1 MRDLDPAV
9 LWPKIGTALLQTLQ
23 MVTVS
28 FVLATV
34 LGVVLGLVL
43 YSTRRGNLL
52 QNAAVF
58 TTLNAVINVIRP
70 IPFIILIVA
79 ISPLTRVVIGTSIG
93 TGAAIFALTIVA
105 TFSIARIA
113 ETNLVAVDRGSV
125 EAGAAMGASPLRVLI
140 TIVVPEALGP
150 LVLGLTY
157 IFVALVD
164 ATAGAGRVGGG
175 GLGNLAITYGYQR
188 FDTVVMVTVIVLI
201 IVLVQVAQLLGNA
214 VARTVLHESP
224 AS

>member
-1 MRDLDPAV
+1 VRDLDPAV
-9 LWPKIGTALLQTLQ
+9 LWPKIGAALLQTLQ

-28 FVLATV
+28 FVLAT
-34 LGVVLGLVL
+34 LFGLLLGLVL
-43 YSTRRGNLL
+43 YSTRRGALL
-52 QNAAVF
+52 ENAAVS
-58 TTLNAVINVIRP
+58 TALNAVINVVRP

-79 ISPLTRVVIGTSIG
+79 ISPLTRAVIGTSIG

-113 ETNLVAVDRGSV
+113 ETNLVAVDRGAV
-125 EAGAAMGASPLRVLI
+125 EAGAAMGASPLRVLG

-150 LVLGLTY
+150 LTLGLTY

-164 ATAGAGRVGGG
+164 ATAVAGLVGGG

-201 IVLVQVAQLLGNA
+201 IVLVQAAQLLGNR
-214 VARTVLHESP
+214 VARRVLH
-224 AS
+224 A

>member
-1 MRDLDPAV
+1 VRDIDPAV

-28 FVLATV
+28 FVLAT
-34 LGVVLGLVL
+34 LFGLLLGLVL
-43 YSTRRGNLL
+43 YSTRRGALL
-52 QNAAVF
+52 ENAAVS
-58 TTLNAVINVIRP
+58 TALNAVINVVRP

-79 ISPLTRVVIGTSIG
+79 ISPLTRAVIGTSIG

-113 ETNLVAVDRGSV
+113 ETNLVAVDRGAV
-125 EAGAAMGASPLRVLI
+125 EAGAAMGASPIRVLG

-150 LVLGLTY
+150 LTLGLTY

-164 ATAGAGRVGGG
+164 ATAVAGLVGGG

-201 IVLVQVAQLLGNA
+201 IVLVQAAQLLGNR
-214 VARTVLHESP
+214 VARRVLH
-224 AS
+224 A

>member
-1 MRDLDPAV
+1 VRDIDPAV

-28 FVLATV
+28 FVLATL
-34 LGVVLGLVL
+34 LGLVLGLVL
-43 YSTRRGNLL
+43 YSTRRGALL
-52 QNAAVF
+52 ENAAVS
-58 TTLNAVINVIRP
+58 TVLNAVINVVRP

-79 ISPLTRVVIGTSIG
+79 ISPLTRAVIGTSIG

-113 ETNLVAVDRGSV
+113 ETNLVAVDRGAV
-125 EAGAAMGASPLRVLI
+125 EAGAAMGASPLRVLG

-150 LVLGLTY
+150 LTLGLTY

-164 ATAGAGRVGGG
+164 ATAVAGLVGGG

-201 IVLVQVAQLLGNA
+201 IVLVQAAQLLGDR
-214 VARTVLHESP
+214 VARRVLH
-224 AS
+224 A

>member
-1 MRDLDPAV
+1 VRDLDPAV
-9 LWPKIGTALLQTLQ
+9 LGPKIWTALLQTLQ

-34 LGVVLGLVL
+34 LGVLLGLVL
-43 YSTRRGNLL
+43 YATRPGNVLENRL
-52 QNAAVF
+52 VSGV
-58 TTLNAVINVIRP
+58 LNGVINVVRP

-79 ISPLTRVVIGTSIG
+79 ISPLTRVVVGTSIG
-93 TGAAIFALTIVA
+93 TQAAIFALTIVA

-113 ETNLVAVDRGSV
+113 ETNLVAVDDGAV
-125 EAGAAMGASPLRVLI
+125 EAGAAMGASPVRVLV

-150 LVLGLTY
+150 LTLGLTY

-164 ATAGAGRVGGG
+164 ATAVAGLVGGG

-201 IVLVQVAQLLGNA
+201 IVLVQLAQLLGNA
-214 VARTVLHESP
+214 LARRVLH
-224 AS
+224 A

>member
-1 MRDLDPAV
+1 MRDVDPAV
-9 LWPKIGTALLQTLQ
+9 LWPKIGAALLQTLQ

-28 FVLATV
+28 FVLAT
-34 LGVVLGLVL
+34 LFGLLLGLVL
-43 YSTRRGNLL
+43 YSTRRGALL
-52 QNAAVF
+52 ENAAVS
-58 TTLNAVINVIRP
+58 TALNAVINVVRP

-79 ISPLTRVVIGTSIG
+79 ISPLTRAVIGTSIG

-113 ETNLVAVDRGSV
+113 ETTLDAVDRGAV
-125 EAGAAMGASPLRVLI
+125 EAGAAMGASPLRVLG

-150 LVLGLTY
+150 LTLGLTY

-164 ATAGAGRVGGG
+164 ATAVAGLVGGG

-201 IVLVQVAQLLGNA
+201 IVLVQAAQLLGNR
-214 VARTVLHESP
+214 VARRVLH
-224 AS
+224 A

>member
-1 MRDLDPAV
+1 VRDIDPAV
-9 LWPKIGTALLQTLQ
+9 LWPKIGAALLQTLQ

-28 FVLATV
+28 FVLAT
-34 LGVVLGLVL
+34 LFGLLLGLVL
-43 YSTRRGNLL
+43 YSTRRGALL
-52 QNAAVF
+52 ENAAVS
-58 TTLNAVINVIRP
+58 TALNAVINVVRP

-79 ISPLTRVVIGTSIG
+79 ISPLTRAVIGTSIG

-113 ETNLVAVDRGSV
+113 ETNLVAVDRGAV
-125 EAGAAMGASPLRVLI
+125 EAGAAMGASPLRVLG

-150 LVLGLTY
+150 LTLGLTY

-164 ATAGAGRVGGG
+164 ATAVAGLVGGG

-201 IVLVQVAQLLGNA
+201 IVLVQAAQLLGNR
-214 VARTVLHESP
+214 VARRVLH
-224 AS
+224 A

>member
-9 LWPKIGTALLQTLQ
+9 LGPKIWTALLQTLQ

-34 LGVVLGLVL
+34 LGVLLGLVL
-43 YSTRRGNLL
+43 YATRPGNVLENRL
-52 QNAAVF
+52 VSGV
-58 TTLNAVINVIRP
+58 LNGVINVVRP

-79 ISPLTRVVIGTSIG
+79 ISPLTRVVVGTSIG
-93 TGAAIFALTIVA
+93 TQAAIFALTIVA

-113 ETNLVAVDRGSV
+113 ETNLVAVDDGAV
-125 EAGAAMGASPLRVLI
+125 EAGAAMGASPVRVLV

-150 LVLGLTY
+150 LTLGLTY

-164 ATAGAGRVGGG
+164 ATAVAGLVGGG

-201 IVLVQVAQLLGNA
+201 IVLVQLAQLLGNA
-214 VARTVLHESP
+214 LARRVLH
-224 AS
+224 A

>member
-1 MRDLDPAV
+1 MRDIDPAV

-28 FVLATV
+28 FVLATL
-34 LGVVLGLVL
+34 LGLVLGLVL
-43 YSTRRGNLL
+43 YSTRRGALL
-52 QNAAVF
+52 ENAAVS
-58 TTLNAVINVIRP
+58 TVLNAVINVVRP

-79 ISPLTRVVIGTSIG
+79 ISPLTRAVIGTSIG

-113 ETNLVAVDRGSV
+113 ETNLVAVDRGAV
-125 EAGAAMGASPLRVLI
+125 EAGAAMGASPLRVLG

-150 LVLGLTY
+150 LTLGLTY

-164 ATAGAGRVGGG
+164 ATAVAGLVGGG

-201 IVLVQVAQLLGNA
+201 IVLVQVAQLLGNV
-214 VARTVLHESP
+214 VARTVLHET
-224 AS
+224 ASA

>member
-1 MRDLDPAV
+1 MRDIEPAV
-9 LWPKIGTALLQTLQ
+9 LWPKIWTALLQTLQ

-125 EAGAAMGASPLRVLI
+125 EAGAAMGASPLRVLV

-164 ATAGAGRVGGG
+164 ATAVAGLVGGG

-188 FDTVVMVTVIVLI
+188 FDTFVMVTVIVLI
-201 IVLVQVAQLLGNA
+201 IVLVQVAQLLGNV
-214 VARTVLHESP
+214 VARTVLHET
-224 AS
+224 ATA

>member
-1 MRDLDPAV
+1 VRDLDAAV
-9 LWPKIGTALLQTLQ
+9 LWPKIWTALLQTLQ

-164 ATAGAGRVGGG
+164 ATAVAGLVGGG

>member
-1 MRDLDPAV
+1 VRDLDPAV

-164 ATAGAGRVGGG
+164 ATAVAGLVGGG

>member
-1 MRDLDPAV
+1 
-9 LWPKIGTALLQTLQ
+9 

-28 FVLATV
+28 FVLAT
-34 LGVVLGLVL
+34 LFGLLLGLVL
-43 YSTRRGNLL
+43 YSTRRGALL
-52 QNAAVF
+52 ENAAVS
-58 TTLNAVINVIRP
+58 TALNAVINVVRP

-79 ISPLTRVVIGTSIG
+79 ISPLTRAVIGTSIG

-113 ETNLVAVDRGSV
+113 ETNLVAVDRGAV
-125 EAGAAMGASPLRVLI
+125 EAGAAMGASPLRVLG

-150 LVLGLTY
+150 LTLGLTY

-164 ATAGAGRVGGG
+164 ATAVAGLVGGG

-201 IVLVQVAQLLGNA
+201 IVLVQAAQLLGNR
-214 VARTVLHESP
+214 VARRVLH
-224 AS
+224 A

>member
-9 LWPKIGTALLQTLQ
+9 LWPKIGAALLQTLQ

-28 FVLATV
+28 FVLAT
-34 LGVVLGLVL
+34 LFGLLLGLVL
-43 YSTRRGNLL
+43 YSTRRGALL
-52 QNAAVF
+52 ENAAVS
-58 TTLNAVINVIRP
+58 TALNAVINVVRP

-79 ISPLTRVVIGTSIG
+79 ISPLTRAVIGTSIG

-113 ETNLVAVDRGSV
+113 ETNLVAVDRGAV
-125 EAGAAMGASPLRVLI
+125 EAGAAMGASPLRVLG

-150 LVLGLTY
+150 LTLGLTY

-164 ATAGAGRVGGG
+164 ATAVAGLVGGG

-201 IVLVQVAQLLGNA
+201 IVLVQAAQLLGNR
-214 VARTVLHESP
+214 VARRVLH
-224 AS
+224 A

>member
-9 LWPKIGTALLQTLQ
+9 LGPKIWTALLQTLQ

-28 FVLATV
+28 FVLATL
-34 LGVVLGLVL
+34 LGVLLGLVL
-43 YSTRRGNLL
+43 YATRPGNVLENRL
-52 QNAAVF
+52 VSGV
-58 TTLNAVINVIRP
+58 LNGVINVVRP

-79 ISPLTRVVIGTSIG
+79 ISPLTRVVVGTSIG
-93 TGAAIFALTIVA
+93 TQAAIFALTIVA

-113 ETNLVAVDRGSV
+113 ETNLVAVDDGAV
-125 EAGAAMGASPLRVLI
+125 EAGAAMGASPVRVLV

-150 LVLGLTY
+150 LTLGLTY

-164 ATAGAGRVGGG
+164 ATAVAGLVGGG

-201 IVLVQVAQLLGNA
+201 IVLVQLAQLLGNA
-214 VARTVLHESP
+214 LARRVLH
-224 AS
+224 A

>member
-164 ATAGAGRVGGG
+164 ATAVAGLVGGG

>member
-1 MRDLDPAV
+1 MRDVDPAV
-9 LWPKIGTALLQTLQ
+9 LWPKIGAALLQTLQ

-28 FVLATV
+28 FVLAT
-34 LGVVLGLVL
+34 LFGLLLGLVL
-43 YSTRRGNLL
+43 YSTRRGALL
-52 QNAAVF
+52 ENAAVS
-58 TTLNAVINVIRP
+58 TALNAVINVVRP

-79 ISPLTRVVIGTSIG
+79 ISPLTRAVIGTSIG

-113 ETNLVAVDRGSV
+113 ETNLVAVDRGAV
-125 EAGAAMGASPLRVLI
+125 EAGAAMGASPLRVLG

-150 LVLGLTY
+150 LTLGLTY

-164 ATAGAGRVGGG
+164 ATAVAGLVGGG

-201 IVLVQVAQLLGNA
+201 IVLVQAAQLLGNR
-214 VARTVLHESP
+214 VARRVLH
-224 AS
+224 A

>member
-1 MRDLDPAV
+1 MRELDLDV
-9 LWPKIGTALLQTLQ
+9 LAPKIWTALLQTLQ

-34 LGVVLGLVL
+34 LGLLLGLVL
-43 YSTRRGNLL
+43 YATRRGALL
-52 QNAAVF
+52 QNAVVF
-58 TTLNAVINVIRP
+58 GVLNGVINVVRP

-79 ISPLTRVVIGTSIG
+79 ISPLTRVVVGTSIG
-93 TGAAIFALTIVA
+93 TGAAIFALTIAA

-113 ETNLVAVDRGSV
+113 ETNLVAVDPGTV
-125 EAGAAMGASPLRVLI
+125 EAGAAMGASPLRVLL

-150 LVLGLTY
+150 LTLGLTY

-164 ATAGAGRVGGG
+164 ATAVAGLVGGG

-188 FDTVVMVTVIVLI
+188 FDTVVMVTVIVVI
-201 IVLVQVAQLLGNA
+201 IVLVQAAQLLGNL
-214 VARTVLHESP
+214 VARRVMHERTR
-224 AS
+224 